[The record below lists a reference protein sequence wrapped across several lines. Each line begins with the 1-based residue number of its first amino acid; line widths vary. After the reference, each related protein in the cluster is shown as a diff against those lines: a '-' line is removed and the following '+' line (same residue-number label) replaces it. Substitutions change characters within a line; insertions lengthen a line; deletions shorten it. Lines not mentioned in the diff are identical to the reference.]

1 MSYLWH
7 DALMYV
13 SHVIFMKESRTL
25 ASFVTWISHVTYISA
40 SCHKYIRT
48 LERHVIF
55 MKESCHI
62 HPWVMSQI
70 WMRYFTYINASFHQN
85 EWVMSRDTRTGLLYG
100 MTQYVRHMTH
110 SILCESLNQYV
121 RHMTDANQYVRHMTL
136 WINMC
141 DTWRDTWRIQ
151 YYVSHR
157 KYMSHGMSHSILS
170 HAVQHMNDM
179 THSILSH
186 GVALS
191 HMTWRIHTYD
201 MTPSQCDIQYC
212 VIHTRLLYGMT
223 LVRHDSILHVIQ
235 SLNITHNIDI

>member
-100 MTQYVRHMTH
+100 MTQYVRHMTRHMTH
-110 SILCESLNQYV
+110 SMLCESSQIHEL
-121 RHMTDANQYVRHMTL
+121 RHVPFNIESCRTTYEWHDSFNIES
-136 WINMC
+136 WCSIE
-141 DTWRDTWRIQ
+141 
-151 YYVSHR
+151 SH
-157 KYMSHGMSHSILS
+157 
-170 HAVQHMNDM
+170 DM
-179 THSILSH
+179 THPYIWHDAFSMLHTILRHSH
-186 GVALS
+186 K
-191 HMTWRIHTYD
+191 
-201 MTPSQCDIQYC
+201 
-212 VIHTRLLYGMT
+212 T
-223 LVRHDSILHVIQ
+223 LVRHDSCTAWLH
-235 SLNITHNIDI
+235 ITCNTESQYHT